1 MRRRR
6 KPSTIEIGKLA
17 AAQLVL
23 RAGVEDAARKKS
35 RPSLV
40 SRVMANS
47 LVRGYMTGFALF
59 PATAKRTSPQGD
71 DIIKVALDHIAHEL
85 SVAASRNPTIL
96 KRTGERDVVER
107 FSVEPSAPRRKATI
121 T

>member
-6 KPSTIEIGKLA
+6 KPTTIEIGRLA

-23 RAGVEDAARKKS
+23 RAGVDDAASKAA

-59 PATAKRTSPQGD
+59 PATMKRTSPQGN
-71 DIIKVALDHIAHEL
+71 DILKVALDRVAHEL
-85 SVAASRNPTIL
+85 SVAAIRNPSIL

-107 FSVEPSAPRRKATI
+107 FSVEPTSRRRKT
-121 T
+121 TVR

>member
-6 KPSTIEIGKLA
+6 KPTTLEIGKLA
-17 AAQLVL
+17 AAQTVL
-23 RAGVEDAARKKS
+23 RAGVDDAARKTA

-71 DIIKVALDHIAHEL
+71 DLLKVALDHVAHEL
-85 SVAASRNPTIL
+85 SVAASRNPSIL
-96 KRTGERDVVER
+96 KRTGEKDGVER
-107 FSVEPSAPRRKATI
+107 FSVEPPARRRKATVR
-121 T
+121 